1 VPIYTLGGDYAGS
14 QAPLGGRDVSS
25 AYVAHEQSENWNR
38 FFRGQAAIY
47 AELKPL
53 EGLTIRSQFSTRL
66 NGRWARDFLPIT
78 IMGNKEG
85 RSQNQYTE
93 RAQWWLDWQWTNT
106 ATYTRKFN
114 EDHSMT
120 VVIGTDALN
129 NDLGYS
135 MMARRKD
142 YIFENEPNTWIINN
156 GSVGTVENEGTM
168 NNHTSMFGFFGRG
181 DYSYQGKYLATVTV
195 RRDASSKFGENNR
208 WGTFPSISLG
218 WRISD
223 EAFFESQRNWLDDL
237 KIRAGYGT
245 TGNSNIGAYNYAF
258 QYATGINYAYAVD
271 GSDSSLRDGY
281 HISSLGDPNAKWE
294 TTKMLNIGFDATLI
308 SNKLTASFDWYLK
321 KTSDMLVPAN
331 WSALAGAATK
341 PRINIGD
348 MENKGVDFSIGWRDR
363 VGQFRY
369 NINANVSMYKNEVI
383 RLGSSDIFNNTRL
396 NNVSITTEGQPVG
409 MFYGYNVI
417 GIYGSADDVLNYK
430 DGKGNTIVPYGTAD
444 LESLNPDVFIGRYK
458 LEDVDGNG
466 KIDADDRTFIG
477 NPHPDFTGGLNVGLS
492 YKNWDLS
499 TYFYFSVG
507 NDLYKHYMFYTH
519 YGALQSNYSKDRRD
533 NSWHPTNNPSG
544 KYPLWATTN
553 NEGPEAG
560 NQSNSMYVDDGSY
573 LRMQTL
579 TLGYTLP
586 KTILNYLKLER
597 IRVYAQ
603 MSNVFTLTNYPGL
616 DPEVRSIIDGRSS
629 DINKGI
635 DYGSYG
641 MPRQF
646 LLGLN
651 VSF

>member
-1 VPIYTLGGDYAGS
+1 
-14 QAPLGGRDVSS
+14 
-25 AYVAHEQSENWNR
+25 
-38 FFRGQAAIY
+38 
-47 AELKPL
+47 
-53 EGLTIRSQFSTRL
+53 
-66 NGRWARDFLPIT
+66 
-78 IMGNKEG
+78 
-85 RSQNQYTE
+85 
-93 RAQWWLDWQWTNT
+93 
-106 ATYTRKFN
+106 
-114 EDHSMT
+114 
-120 VVIGTDALN
+120 
-129 NDLGYS
+129 
-135 MMARRKD
+135 
-142 YIFENEPNTWIINN
+142 
-156 GSVGTVENEGTM
+156 
-168 NNHTSMFGFFGRG
+168 
-181 DYSYQGKYLATVTV
+181 
-195 RRDASSKFGENNR
+195 
-208 WGTFPSISLG
+208 
-218 WRISD
+218 
-223 EAFFESQRNWLDDL
+223 
-237 KIRAGYGT
+237 
-245 TGNSNIGAYNYAF
+245 
-258 QYATGINYAYAVD
+258 
-271 GSDSSLRDGY
+271 
-281 HISSLGDPNAKWE
+281 
-294 TTKMLNIGFDATLI
+294 MLNIGFDATLI